1 MPNTICLMSGEILV
15 IGAANTDL
23 TAYVDRIPE
32 GGETI
37 HGNNFTTGFGGKG
50 ANQAVAAK
58 RAGANVALIAGLGA
72 DIFGENT
79 KEHLEAEGIDTSGIF
94 YGKQPSGVAHI
105 WVDAK
110 GENRIIIIPG
120 VNLELTE
127 EFISNAVLK
136 STNLSIVIAQ
146 CELPQEF
153 AIAAFKSAK
162 VKGAITILN
171 PAPAINLSSELI
183 SLSDWIIPNQIE
195 FELLAKEITGKDIVE
210 KIENFYPGKN
220 LLVTLGAAG
229 AIMRTKDGEIFEVTA
244 PKNEVID
251 TTGAG
256 DGFVGA
262 FAAAL
267 NSGNE
272 LRTALEFAIKFAS
285 NSVSKKGA
293 QSSYPTDLKII

>member
-1 MPNTICLMSGEILV
+1 MSGQILV

-37 HGNNFTTGFGGKG
+37 HGDLFTTGFGGKG

-58 RAGANVALIAGLGA
+58 RAGADVALIAGLGA
-72 DIFGENT
+72 DIFGQNT
-79 KEHLEAEGIDTSGIF
+79 KAHLQAEGVDTSAIF

-105 WVDAK
+105 WVDSK

-120 VNLELTE
+120 ANLELTR
-127 EFISNAVLK
+127 EFIENAVLK
-136 STNLSIVIAQ
+136 ISNLSIVIAQ

-153 AIAAFKSAK
+153 AIAAFKSTK
-162 VKGAITILN
+162 VQNAITILN
-171 PAPAINLSSELI
+171 PAPAVKLSEELI
-183 SLSDWIIPNQIE
+183 ELSDWIIPNQIE
-195 FELLAKEITGKDIVE
+195 FYSLANEMPGGDLVE
-210 KIENFYPGKN
+210 QVKNFYPDKN
-220 LLVTLGAAG
+220 LLVTLGSDG
-229 AIMRTKDGEIFEVTA
+229 AILRTKNGEIIKATA
-244 PKNEVID
+244 PKTEVID

-267 NSGNE
+267 NAEKE
-272 LRTALEFAIKFAS
+272 LQIALEFAIKFAS
-285 NSVSKKGA
+285 NSVGKKGA
-293 QSSYPTDLKII
+293 QSSYPTNLKIN

>member
-1 MPNTICLMSGEILV
+1 MSGQILV

-37 HGNNFTTGFGGKG
+37 HGDLFTTGFGGKG

-58 RAGANVALIAGLGA
+58 RAGADVALIAGLGA
-72 DIFGENT
+72 DIFGQNT
-79 KEHLEAEGIDTSGIF
+79 KAQLEAEGINTSGIF

-120 VNLELTE
+120 ANLELNR
-127 EFISNAVLK
+127 EFIESAVLK
-136 STNLSIVIAQ
+136 ISNLSIVIAQ

-153 AIAAFKSAK
+153 AIAAFKSANAK
-162 VKGAITILN
+162 NAITILN
-171 PAPAINLSSELI
+171 PSPAVELSPELI
-183 SLSDWIIPNQIE
+183 ELSDWIVPNQIE
-195 FELLAKEITGKDIVE
+195 FYSLASKIPSGDLIE
-210 KIENFYPGKN
+210 KVKNFYPDKN
-220 LLVTLGAAG
+220 LLVTLGSDG
-229 AIMRTKDGEIFEVTA
+229 AILRTKNGEIIKATA
-244 PKNEVID
+244 PKTEVID

-256 DGFVGA
+256 DAFVGA

-267 NSGNE
+267 NVGKE
-272 LRTALEFAIKFAS
+272 LQIALEFAIKFAS
-285 NSVSKKGA
+285 NSVGKKGA
-293 QSSYPTDLKII
+293 QSSYPTNLKIN

>member
-1 MPNTICLMSGEILV
+1 MSGEILV
-15 IGAANTDL
+15 IGASNTDL
-23 TAYVDRIPE
+23 TAYVDRIPDS
-32 GGETI
+32 GETI

-79 KEHLEAEGIDTSGIF
+79 KEHLETEGIDTSGIF
-94 YGKQPSGVAHI
+94 CGKQPSGVAHI

-110 GENRIIIIPG
+110 GENRIIIVPG
-120 VNLELTE
+120 ANLELTE

-136 STNLSIVIAQ
+136 CVNLSIVIAQ

-162 VKGAITILN
+162 GKGAITILN
-171 PAPAINLSSELI
+171 PAPAIKLSSELI

-195 FELLAKEITGKDIVE
+195 FELLAKEITGKDIFE
-210 KIENFYPGKN
+210 KIENFYPDKN
-220 LLVTLGAAG
+220 LLVTLGSSG
-229 AIMRTKDGEIFEVTA
+229 AILRTNQGEIIKVSA
-244 PKNEVID
+244 PKTEVID

-272 LRTALEFAIKFAS
+272 LRAALEFAIKFAS

-293 QSSYPTDLKII
+293 QSSYPTDLKIN

>member
-1 MPNTICLMSGEILV
+1 MSGQILV

-37 HGNNFTTGFGGKG
+37 HGDLFTTGFGGKG

-58 RAGANVALIAGLGA
+58 RAGADVALIAGLGA

-79 KEHLEAEGIDTSGIF
+79 KAHLEAEGVNTSGIF

-105 WVDAK
+105 WVDAE

-120 VNLELTE
+120 ANLELNR
-127 EFISNAVLK
+127 EFIENAVLK
-136 STNLSIVIAQ
+136 ISNLSIVVAQ

-162 VKGAITILN
+162 AKNAITILN
-171 PAPAINLSSELI
+171 PAPAVKISPELI
-183 SLSDWIIPNQIE
+183 ELSDWIIPNQIE
-195 FELLAKEITGKDIVE
+195 FYSLASKIPGGDLVE
-210 KIENFYPGKN
+210 QIENLYPDKN
-220 LLVTLGAAG
+220 LLVTLGSNG
-229 AIMRTKDGEIFEVTA
+229 AILRTKNGEMIKATA
-244 PKNEVID
+244 PKTEVID

-256 DGFVGA
+256 DGFLGA

-267 NSGNE
+267 NAGKE
-272 LRTALEFAIKFAS
+272 LQIALEFAIKFAS
-285 NSVSKKGA
+285 KSVGKKGA
-293 QSSYPTDLKII
+293 QSSYPTDLKIN

>member
-1 MPNTICLMSGEILV
+1 MLGEILV
-15 IGAANTDL
+15 IGAANNDL

-37 HGNNFTTGFGGKG
+37 HGDLFTTGFGGKG

-58 RAGANVALIAGLGA
+58 RAGADVALIAGLGA

-79 KEHLEAEGIDTSGIF
+79 KAHLEAEGIDTSGIF

-120 VNLELTE
+120 ANLELTE
-127 EFISNAVLK
+127 EFISNAVLQ
-136 STNLSIVIAQ
+136 SPNLSIVIAQ

-162 VKGAITILN
+162 TKKVITILN
-171 PAPAINLSSELI
+171 PAPAVTLSDELI
-183 SLSDWIIPNQIE
+183 VLSDWIIPNQIE
-195 FELLAKEITGKDIVE
+195 FDSLTNKRTDGN
-210 KIENFYPGKN
+210 IEEQIKNFYPEKN
-220 LLVTLGAAG
+220 LLVTLGSNG
-229 AIMRTKDGEIFEVTA
+229 AILRTSHGEIIKVTA
-244 PKNEVID
+244 PNTEVID

-267 NSGNE
+267 NAGKE
-272 LRTALEFAIKFAS
+272 LKTALEYAIRFAS

-293 QSSYPTDLKII
+293 QSSYPTDLKIN

>member
-1 MPNTICLMSGEILV
+1 MSGEILV
-15 IGAANTDL
+15 IGASNTDL
-23 TAYVDRIPE
+23 TAYVDRIPDS
-32 GGETI
+32 GETI

-79 KEHLEAEGIDTSGIF
+79 KEHLETEGIDTSGIF
-94 YGKQPSGVAHI
+94 CGKQPSGVAHI

-110 GENRIIIIPG
+110 GENRIIIVPG
-120 VNLELTE
+120 ANLELTE

-136 STNLSIVIAQ
+136 CVNLSIVIAQ

-162 VKGAITILN
+162 GKGAITILN
-171 PAPAINLSSELI
+171 PAPAAKLSSELI

-195 FELLAKEITGKDIVE
+195 FELLAKEITGKDIFE
-210 KIENFYPGKN
+210 KIENFYPDKN
-220 LLVTLGAAG
+220 LLVTLGSSG
-229 AIMRTKDGEIFEVTA
+229 AILRTNQGEIIKVSA
-244 PKNEVID
+244 PKTEVID

-272 LRTALEFAIKFAS
+272 LRAALEFAIKFAS

-293 QSSYPTDLKII
+293 QSSYPTDLKIN

>member
-1 MPNTICLMSGEILV
+1 MSGEILV

-23 TAYVDRIPE
+23 TTYVDRIPE

-58 RAGANVALIAGLGA
+58 RAGAKVSLIAGLGA

-79 KEHLEAEGIDTSGIF
+79 SAHLEAEGIDTSGIF

-110 GENRIIIIPG
+110 GENRIIIVPG
-120 VNLELTE
+120 ANLELTD

-162 VKGAITILN
+162 VKKAITILN
-171 PAPAINLSSELI
+171 PAPAIKLSLELI

-195 FELLAKEITGKDIVE
+195 FESLAKEITGKDIVE
-210 KIENFYPGKN
+210 KIENFYPDKN
-220 LLVTLGAAG
+220 LLVTLGSDG
-229 AIMRTKDGEIFEVTA
+229 AILRTNQGEIIKVSA
-244 PKNEVID
+244 PKTEVID

-262 FAAAL
+262 FATAL

-272 LRTALEFAIKFAS
+272 LRAALEFAIKFAS

-293 QSSYPTDLKII
+293 QSSYPTDLKIN

>member
-1 MPNTICLMSGEILV
+1 MSGQILV

-37 HGNNFTTGFGGKG
+37 HGDIFTTGFGGKG

-58 RAGANVALIAGLGA
+58 RAGAKVTLIAGLGA

-79 KEHLEAEGIDTSGIF
+79 KAHLEAEGIDTSGIF

-105 WVDAK
+105 WVDSK
-110 GENRIIIIPG
+110 GENRIVIIPG
-120 VNLELTE
+120 ANLELTK
-127 EFISNAVLK
+127 EFIENAVLK
-136 STNLSIVIAQ
+136 ISNLSIVIAQ
-146 CELPQEF
+146 CELPQDF
-153 AIAAFKSAK
+153 TIAAFKSAK
-162 VKGAITILN
+162 AKNAITILN
-171 PAPAINLSSELI
+171 PAPAVKLSSELI
-183 SLSDWIIPNQIE
+183 ELADWIIPNQIE
-195 FELLAKEITGKDIVE
+195 FQSLSNEVSSGDLVS
-210 KIENFYPGKN
+210 KIRNYYPDKN

-229 AIMRTKDGEIFEVTA
+229 AIMRTNDGELIEVTA
-244 PKNEVID
+244 PKTKVID

-267 NSGNE
+267 DAE
-272 LRTALEFAIKFAS
+272 KEFQIALEFAIKFAS
-285 NSVSKKGA
+285 NSVGKKGA
-293 QSSYPTDLKII
+293 QSSYPTDLKIN

>member
-1 MPNTICLMSGEILV
+1 MSGQILV

-37 HGNNFTTGFGGKG
+37 HGDIFTTGFGGKG

-58 RAGANVALIAGLGA
+58 RAGAKVALIAGLGA

-79 KEHLEAEGIDTSGIF
+79 QAHLEAEGIDTSGIF
-94 YGKQPSGVAHI
+94 YGEQPSGVAHI
-105 WVDAK
+105 WVDSK
-110 GENRIIIIPG
+110 GENRIVIIPG
-120 VNLELTE
+120 ANLELTK
-127 EFISNAVLK
+127 EFIENAVLK
-136 STNLSIVIAQ
+136 ISNLSIVIAQ

-162 VKGAITILN
+162 AKNAITILN
-171 PAPAINLSSELI
+171 PAPAVKLSPELI
-183 SLSDWIIPNQIE
+183 ELSDWIIPNQIE
-195 FELLAKEITGKDIVE
+195 FLSLANEVPSGDLVS
-210 KIENFYPGKN
+210 KIRNFHPDKN

-229 AIMRTKDGEIFEVTA
+229 AIMRTNDGELIEVTA
-244 PKNEVID
+244 PKTKVID

-267 NSGNE
+267 DAGKE
-272 LRTALEFAIKFAS
+272 LQIALEFAINFAS
-285 NSVSKKGA
+285 NSVSRKGA
-293 QSSYPTDLKII
+293 QSSYPTDLKIN

>member
-1 MPNTICLMSGEILV
+1 MSGEIVV

-23 TAYVDRIPE
+23 TAYVDRIPD

-58 RAGANVALIAGLGA
+58 RAGANVTVITGLGA

-79 KEHLEAEGIDTSGIF
+79 KTHLEAEGIDTSAIF

-105 WVDAK
+105 WVDAE

-120 VNLELTE
+120 ANLELNA
-127 EFISNAVLK
+127 EFISNAILK

-146 CELPQEF
+146 CELPQDF
-153 AIAAFKSAK
+153 AIAAFISAK
-162 VKGAITILN
+162 VKKAITILN
-171 PAPAINLSSELI
+171 PAPAVKLSLELI

-195 FELLAKEITGKDIVE
+195 FESLAYEVTGKDLVE
-210 KIENFYPGKN
+210 KMKNFYPDKN

-229 AIMRTKDGEIFEVTA
+229 AIMRTIDGEIIEIAA
-244 PKNEVID
+244 PKTEVID

-267 NSGNE
+267 DAGKE
-272 LRTALEFAIKFAS
+272 LQIALEFAINFAS

-293 QSSYPTDLKII
+293 QSSYPTNLKIN

>member
-1 MPNTICLMSGEILV
+1 MSGEILV

-23 TAYVDRIPE
+23 TTYADRIPE

-58 RAGANVALIAGLGA
+58 RAGATVALIAGLGA

-79 KEHLEAEGIDTSGIF
+79 KSHLETEGIDTSGIF

-110 GENRIIIIPG
+110 GENRIIIVPG
-120 VNLELTE
+120 ANLELTE

-136 STNLSIVIAQ
+136 SVNLSIVIAQ

-162 VKGAITILN
+162 KKGAITILN
-171 PAPAINLSSELI
+171 PAPAVKLSAELI

-195 FELLAKEITGKDIVE
+195 FNSLSSEIHGGDLIE
-210 KIENFYPGKN
+210 QIKIFHPDKN
-220 LLVTLGAAG
+220 LLVTLGSDG
-229 AIMRTKDGEIFEVTA
+229 AILRTNQGEIIKVTA
-244 PKNEVID
+244 PKTEVID

-267 NSGNE
+267 SAGKE
-272 LRTALEFAIKFAS
+272 LRTALEFAIKFAT

>member
-1 MPNTICLMSGEILV
+1 MSGQILV

-32 GGETI
+32 SGETI

-79 KEHLEAEGIDTSGIF
+79 KAHLKAEGIDTSGIF

-110 GENRIIIIPG
+110 GENRIIIVPG
-120 VNLELTE
+120 ANLELTE
-127 EFISNAVLK
+127 EFISNAVLESK
-136 STNLSIVIAQ
+136 NLSLVIAQ

-153 AIAAFKSAK
+153 AISAFKSAK
-162 VKGAITILN
+162 KKGAITILN
-171 PAPAINLSSELI
+171 PAPAAKLSTELI
-183 SLSDWIIPNQIE
+183 LLSDWIIPNQIE
-195 FELLAKEITGKDIVE
+195 FNSLSHEIRGEDLIE
-210 KIENFYPGKN
+210 QIKIFHPEKN
-220 LLVTLGAAG
+220 LLVTLGSDG
-229 AIMRTKDGEIFEVTA
+229 AILRTNQGEIIKVAA
-244 PKNEVID
+244 PKTEVID

-272 LRTALEFAIKFAS
+272 LDSALEFAINFAT

-293 QSSYPTDLKII
+293 QSSYPNDLKIN

>member
-1 MPNTICLMSGEILV
+1 MSGQILV

-37 HGNNFTTGFGGKG
+37 HGSNFTTGFGGKG

-58 RAGANVALIAGLGA
+58 RAGADVALIAGLGA

-79 KEHLEAEGIDTSGIF
+79 KAHLEAEGIDTSGIF

-120 VNLELTE
+120 ANLELTE
-127 EFISNAVLK
+127 EFISNAVLQ
-136 STNLSIVIAQ
+136 SPNLSIVVAQ

-162 VKGAITILN
+162 TKKVITILN
-171 PAPAINLSSELI
+171 PAPAVTLFDELI
-183 SLSDWIIPNQIE
+183 ALSDWIIPNQIE
-195 FELLAKEITGKDIVE
+195 FDSLTNRRTDQN
-210 KIENFYPGKN
+210 IEEQIKNFYPEKN
-220 LLVTLGAAG
+220 LLVTLGSNG
-229 AIMRTKDGEIFEVTA
+229 AILRTSHGEIIKVTA
-244 PKNEVID
+244 PNTEVID

-267 NSGNE
+267 NSGKE
-272 LRTALEFAIKFAS
+272 LKTALEYANRFAS
-285 NSVSKKGA
+285 SSVSKKGA
-293 QSSYPTDLKII
+293 QSSYPTDLKIN

>member
-1 MPNTICLMSGEILV
+1 MSGQILV

-37 HGNNFTTGFGGKG
+37 HGDIFTTGFGGKG

-58 RAGANVALIAGLGA
+58 RAGAKVTLIAGLGA
-72 DIFGENT
+72 DVFGENT
-79 KEHLEAEGIDTSGIF
+79 KAHLEAEGIDTSGIF

-105 WVDAK
+105 WVDSK
-110 GENRIIIIPG
+110 GENRIVIIPG
-120 VNLELTE
+120 ANLELTK
-127 EFISNAVLK
+127 EFIENAVLK
-136 STNLSIVIAQ
+136 ISNLSIVIAQ
-146 CELPQEF
+146 CELPQNF

-162 VKGAITILN
+162 AKNAITILN
-171 PAPAINLSSELI
+171 PAPAVKLSSELI
-183 SLSDWIIPNQIE
+183 ELADWIIPNQIE
-195 FELLAKEITGKDIVE
+195 FQSLSNEVSSGDLVS
-210 KIENFYPGKN
+210 KIRNYYPDKN

-229 AIMRTKDGEIFEVTA
+229 AIMRTNDGELIEVTA
-244 PKNEVID
+244 PKTKVID

-267 NSGNE
+267 DAE
-272 LRTALEFAIKFAS
+272 KEFQIALEFAIKFAS
-285 NSVSKKGA
+285 NSVGKKGA
-293 QSSYPTDLKII
+293 QSSYPTDLKIN

>member
-1 MPNTICLMSGEILV
+1 MSGQILV

-37 HGNNFTTGFGGKG
+37 HGDLFTTGFGGKG

-58 RAGANVALIAGLGA
+58 RAGADVALIAGLGA
-72 DIFGENT
+72 DIFGQNT
-79 KEHLEAEGIDTSGIF
+79 KAHLEAEGINTSAIF
-94 YGKQPSGVAHI
+94 YGKEPSGVAHI

-120 VNLELTE
+120 ANLELNK
-127 EFISNAVLK
+127 EFIENAVLK
-136 STNLSIVIAQ
+136 ISNLSIVVAQ

-162 VKGAITILN
+162 VKNAITILN
-171 PAPAINLSSELI
+171 PAPAVELSPELI
-183 SLSDWIIPNQIE
+183 ELSDWIVPNQIE
-195 FELLAKEITGKDIVE
+195 FYSLSNEIPGGDLIE
-210 KIENFYPGKN
+210 KVKNFYPDKN
-220 LLVTLGAAG
+220 LLVTLGSDG
-229 AIMRTKDGEIFEVTA
+229 AILRTKNGEIIKATA
-244 PKNEVID
+244 PKTEVID

-267 NSGNE
+267 NAGKE
-272 LRTALEFAIKFAS
+272 LQIALEFAIKFAS
-285 NSVSKKGA
+285 NSVGKKGA
-293 QSSYPTDLKII
+293 QSSYPTNLKIN

>member
-1 MPNTICLMSGEILV
+1 MSGQILV

-37 HGNNFTTGFGGKG
+37 HGDLFTTGFGGKG

-58 RAGANVALIAGLGA
+58 RAGADVALIAGLGA

-79 KEHLEAEGIDTSGIF
+79 KAHLQVEGIDTSGIF

-105 WVDAK
+105 WVDSK

-120 VNLELTE
+120 ANLELNR
-127 EFISNAVLK
+127 EFIESAVLK
-136 STNLSIVIAQ
+136 ISNLSIVIAQ

-153 AIAAFKSAK
+153 TITAFKSAK
-162 VKGAITILN
+162 VKNAITILN
-171 PAPAINLSSELI
+171 PAPAVELSPELI
-183 SLSDWIIPNQIE
+183 ELSDWIIPNQIE
-195 FELLAKEITGKDIVE
+195 FNSLATEVPDGNLVKQIK
-210 KIENFYPGKN
+210 NFYPDKN
-220 LLVTLGAAG
+220 LLVTLGSDG
-229 AIMRTKDGEIFEVTA
+229 AILRTKNGEIMKATA
-244 PKNEVID
+244 PITEVID

-256 DGFVGA
+256 DAFVGA

-267 NSGNE
+267 NAGRE
-272 LRTALEFAIKFAS
+272 MQIALEFAINFAS
-285 NSVSKKGA
+285 NSVGKKGA
-293 QSSYPTDLKII
+293 QSSYPTDLKIS

>member
-1 MPNTICLMSGEILV
+1 MSGQILV

-37 HGNNFTTGFGGKG
+37 HGNIFTTGFGGKG

-58 RAGANVALIAGLGA
+58 RAGAKVALIAGLGA

-79 KEHLEAEGIDTSGIF
+79 RTHLEVEGIDTSGIF

-105 WVDAK
+105 WVDVN

-120 VNLELTE
+120 ANLELNT
-127 EFISNAVLK
+127 EFIENAVLK
-136 STNLSIVIAQ
+136 ISNLSIVVAQ

-162 VKGAITILN
+162 IKNSITILN
-171 PAPAINLSSELI
+171 PAPAVKLSPELI
-183 SLSDWIIPNQIE
+183 ELSDWIIPNQIE
-195 FELLAKEITGKDIVE
+195 FHSLASEIPDGDLVE
-210 KIENFYPGKN
+210 QLKNLYPDKN
-220 LLVTLGAAG
+220 LLVTLGSEG
-229 AIMRTKDGEIFEVTA
+229 AILRTKNGEIIKATA
-244 PKNEVID
+244 PKTEVID

-262 FAAAL
+262 FAAAI
-267 NSGNE
+267 NAGKE
-272 LRTALEFAIKFAS
+272 LQIALEFAIKFAS
-285 NSVSKKGA
+285 NSVGKKGA
-293 QSSYPTDLKII
+293 QSSYPTDLKLN

>member
-1 MPNTICLMSGEILV
+1 MANIRGMPGQILV

-37 HGNNFTTGFGGKG
+37 HGNIFTTGFGGKG

-58 RAGANVALIAGLGA
+58 RAGAEVALIAGLGA

-79 KEHLEAEGIDTSGIF
+79 QAHLEAEGIDTSGIF
-94 YGKQPSGVAHI
+94 YGEQPSGVAHI
-105 WVDAK
+105 WVDSK
-110 GENRIIIIPG
+110 GENRIVIIPG
-120 VNLELTE
+120 ANLELNT
-127 EFISNAVLK
+127 EFIENAVLK
-136 STNLSIVIAQ
+136 ISNLSIVVAQ

-162 VKGAITILN
+162 IQNSITILN
-171 PAPAINLSSELI
+171 PAPAVKLSPELI
-183 SLSDWIIPNQIE
+183 ELSDWIIPNQIE
-195 FELLAKEITGKDIVE
+195 FHSLASKIPGGNLVE
-210 KIENFYPGKN
+210 QLKNLYPDKN
-220 LLVTLGAAG
+220 LLVTLGSEG
-229 AIMRTKDGEIFEVTA
+229 AILRTKNGEIIKATA
-244 PKNEVID
+244 PKTKVID

-267 NSGNE
+267 NAGEE
-272 LRTALEFAIKFAS
+272 LQIALEFAIKFAS
-285 NSVSKKGA
+285 KSVGKKGA
-293 QSSYPTDLKII
+293 QSSYPTDLKIN

>member
-1 MPNTICLMSGEILV
+1 MSGQILV

-37 HGNNFTTGFGGKG
+37 HGDLFTTGFGGKG

-58 RAGANVALIAGLGA
+58 RAGADVALIAGLGA

-79 KEHLEAEGIDTSGIF
+79 KAHLEAEGVNTSGIF

-105 WVDAK
+105 WVDAE

-120 VNLELTE
+120 ANLELNR
-127 EFISNAVLK
+127 EFIENAVLK
-136 STNLSIVIAQ
+136 ISNLSIVVAQ

-162 VKGAITILN
+162 AKNAITILN
-171 PAPAINLSSELI
+171 PAPAVKISPELI
-183 SLSDWIIPNQIE
+183 ELSDWIIPNQIE
-195 FELLAKEITGKDIVE
+195 FYSLASKIPGGDLVE
-210 KIENFYPGKN
+210 QIENLYPDKN
-220 LLVTLGAAG
+220 LLVTLGSNG
-229 AIMRTKDGEIFEVTA
+229 AILRTKNGEMIKATA
-244 PKNEVID
+244 PKTEVID

-256 DGFVGA
+256 DGFLGA

-267 NSGNE
+267 NAGKE
-272 LRTALEFAIKFAS
+272 LQIALEFAIKFAS
-285 NSVSKKGA
+285 NSVGKKGA
-293 QSSYPTDLKII
+293 QSSYPTDLKIN

>member
-1 MPNTICLMSGEILV
+1 MSGQILV

-37 HGNNFTTGFGGKG
+37 HGDLFTTGFGGKG

-58 RAGANVALIAGLGA
+58 RAGADVALIAGLGA
-72 DIFGENT
+72 DIFGQNT
-79 KEHLEAEGIDTSGIF
+79 KSHLEAEGVDTSAIF

-105 WVDAK
+105 WVDSK

-120 VNLELTE
+120 ANLELTR
-127 EFISNAVLK
+127 EFIESVVLK
-136 STNLSIVIAQ
+136 ISNLSIVIAQ

-162 VKGAITILN
+162 VKNAITILN
-171 PAPAINLSSELI
+171 PAPAVELSPELI
-183 SLSDWIIPNQIE
+183 ELSDWTIPNQIE
-195 FELLAKEITGKDIVE
+195 FNSLATEVPGGDLVE
-210 KIENFYPGKN
+210 QIENLYPDKN
-220 LLVTLGAAG
+220 LLVTLGSNG
-229 AIMRTKDGEIFEVTA
+229 AILRTKNGAMIKATA
-244 PKNEVID
+244 PKTEVID

-267 NSGNE
+267 NAGKE
-272 LRTALEFAIKFAS
+272 LQIALEFAIKFAS
-285 NSVSKKGA
+285 NSVGKKGA
-293 QSSYPTDLKII
+293 QSSYPTDLKIN

>member
-1 MPNTICLMSGEILV
+1 MSGEILV

-23 TAYVDRIPE
+23 TTYVDRIPE

-79 KEHLEAEGIDTSGIF
+79 KTHLEAEGIGTSGIF
-94 YGKQPSGVAHI
+94 YGEQPSGVAHI

-110 GENRIIIIPG
+110 GENRIIIVPG
-120 VNLELTE
+120 ANLELTE

-136 STNLSIVIAQ
+136 SVNLSIVIAQ

-162 VKGAITILN
+162 KKVAITILN
-171 PAPAINLSSELI
+171 PAPAVKLSAELI

-195 FELLAKEITGKDIVE
+195 FDSLAHESSGGNLEQQIR
-210 KIENFYPGKN
+210 NFHPDKN
-220 LLVTLGAAG
+220 LLVTLGSGG
-229 AIMRTKDGEIFEVTA
+229 AILRTNQGEIIKVTA
-244 PKNEVID
+244 PKTEVID

-267 NSGNE
+267 SAGKE
-272 LRTALEFAIKFAS
+272 LRTALEFAIKFAT

-293 QSSYPTDLKII
+293 QSSYPTDLKIN

>member
-1 MPNTICLMSGEILV
+1 MSGQILV

-37 HGNNFTTGFGGKG
+37 HGDIFTTGFGGKG

-58 RAGANVALIAGLGA
+58 RAGADVALITGLGA
-72 DIFGENT
+72 DIFGQNT
-79 KEHLEAEGIDTSGIF
+79 KAHLEAEGVDTSAIF

-105 WVDAK
+105 WVDSK

-120 VNLELTE
+120 ANLELNK
-127 EFISNAVLK
+127 EFIENAVLK
-136 STNLSIVIAQ
+136 ISNLSIVVAQ

-162 VKGAITILN
+162 VKNAMTILN
-171 PAPAINLSSELI
+171 PAPAVELLPELI
-183 SLSDWIIPNQIE
+183 ELSDWIIPNQIE
-195 FELLAKEITGKDIVE
+195 FNSLATEVPDGDLVE
-210 KIENFYPGKN
+210 QIKNFYPDKN
-220 LLVTLGAAG
+220 LLVTLGSDG
-229 AIMRTKDGEIFEVTA
+229 AILRTKNGEIIKVTA
-244 PKNEVID
+244 PKTEVID

-256 DGFVGA
+256 DAFVGA

-267 NSGNE
+267 NAGKE
-272 LRTALEFAIKFAS
+272 LQIALEFAIKFAS
-285 NSVSKKGA
+285 NSVGKKGA
-293 QSSYPTDLKII
+293 QSSYPTDLKIN

>member
-1 MPNTICLMSGEILV
+1 MSGEILV

-37 HGNNFTTGFGGKG
+37 HGNNFITGFGGKG
-50 ANQAVAAK
+50 ANQAVAAR
-58 RAGANVALIAGLGA
+58 RAGAKVALIAGLGA

-79 KEHLEAEGIDTSGIF
+79 KAHLDAEGIDTSGIF

-110 GENRIIIIPG
+110 GENRIIIVPG
-120 VNLELTE
+120 ANLELTE
-127 EFISNAVLK
+127 EFISNAITK
-136 STNLSIVIAQ
+136 SKNLSIVLAQ

-162 VKGAITILN
+162 VKNAVTILN
-171 PAPAINLSSELI
+171 PAPAVKLSPELI
-183 SLSDWIIPNQIE
+183 KLSDWIIPNQIE
-195 FELLAKEITGKDIVE
+195 FNSLADEIPGGDLVQQIK
-210 KIENFYPGKN
+210 NFYPDKN
-220 LLVTLGAAG
+220 LLVTLGSDG
-229 AIMRTKDGEIFEVTA
+229 AILRTKNGEIVKALA
-244 PKNEVID
+244 PKTDVID
-251 TTGAG
+251 TTGGG
-256 DGFVGA
+256 DAFVGA

-267 NSGNE
+267 SAGKE
-272 LRTALEFAIKFAS
+272 LRTALEFAIKFAT

>member
-1 MPNTICLMSGEILV
+1 MSGQILV

-37 HGNNFTTGFGGKG
+37 HGDLFTTGFGGKG

-58 RAGANVALIAGLGA
+58 RAGAEVALIAGLGA

-79 KEHLEAEGIDTSGIF
+79 KAHLETEGINTSGIF

-105 WVDAK
+105 WVDSK

-120 VNLELTE
+120 ANLELNK
-127 EFISNAVLK
+127 EFIENAVLK
-136 STNLSIVIAQ
+136 ISNLSIVVAQ

-153 AIAAFKSAK
+153 TIAAFKSAK
-162 VKGAITILN
+162 AKNAITILN
-171 PAPAINLSSELI
+171 PAPAVELSPELI
-183 SLSDWIIPNQIE
+183 ELSDWIVPNQIE
-195 FELLAKEITGKDIVE
+195 FYSLSNEIPGGDLIE
-210 KIENFYPGKN
+210 KVKNFYPDKN
-220 LLVTLGAAG
+220 LLVTLGSEG
-229 AIMRTKDGEIFEVTA
+229 AILRTKNGKIIKVIA
-244 PKNEVID
+244 PKTEVID

-262 FAAAL
+262 FATAL
-267 NSGNE
+267 NAGKE
-272 LRTALEFAIKFAS
+272 LRVALEFAIKFAT

-293 QSSYPTDLKII
+293 QSSYPTGLKIN

>member
-1 MPNTICLMSGEILV
+1 MSGEILV

-23 TAYVDRIPE
+23 TAYVDRVPE

-58 RAGANVALIAGLGA
+58 RAGANVSLITGLGA

-79 KEHLEAEGIDTSGIF
+79 KAHLQTEGIDTSAIF

-105 WVDAK
+105 WVDVK

-120 VNLELTE
+120 ANLELTD
-127 EFISNAVLK
+127 EFIGNAVLEI
-136 STNLSIVIAQ
+136 SNLSIVIAQ
-146 CELPQEF
+146 CELPQDF

-162 VKGAITILN
+162 MKNAITILN
-171 PAPAINLSSELI
+171 PAPAVKLSPELI
-183 SLSDWIIPNQIE
+183 SLCDWIIPNKIE
-195 FELLAKEITGKDIVE
+195 FDFLANKIPGGNLVE
-210 KIENFYPGKN
+210 RMKNYYPEKN
-220 LLVTLGAAG
+220 LLVTLGSDG
-229 AIMRTKDGEIFEVTA
+229 AILRTNLGEVINIDA
-244 PKNEVID
+244 PITKVID

-256 DGFVGA
+256 DAFVGA
-262 FAAAL
+262 FAAAI
-267 NSGNE
+267 NIGND
-272 LRTALEFAIKFAS
+272 LQTALEFAIKFAS

-293 QSSYPTDLKII
+293 QSSYPTDLKIN

>member
-1 MPNTICLMSGEILV
+1 MFGEMLV

-23 TAYVDRIPE
+23 TAYVDRMPE

-37 HGNNFTTGFGGKG
+37 HGNIFTTGFGGKG

-58 RAGANVALIAGLGA
+58 RAGAHVALIAGLGA

-79 KEHLEAEGIDTSGIF
+79 KAHLKAEGINTSGIF

-105 WVDAK
+105 WVDSK

-120 VNLELTE
+120 ANLELSE
-127 EFISNAVLK
+127 EFIENAVLRI
-136 STNLSIVIAQ
+136 SNLSIVIAQ

-153 AIAAFKSAK
+153 TIAAFKSAK
-162 VKGAITILN
+162 VKNAVTILN
-171 PAPAINLSSELI
+171 PAPAVKLSEELI
-183 SLSDWIIPNQIE
+183 ELSDWIIPNQIE
-195 FELLAKEITGKDIVE
+195 FYSLAIKIPGGDLVE
-210 KIENFYPGKN
+210 QIKNFYPDKN
-220 LLVTLGAAG
+220 LLVTLGSEG
-229 AIMRTKDGEIFEVTA
+229 AILRTKNGQIINATA
-244 PKNEVID
+244 PKTEVID

-267 NSGNE
+267 NAGKE
-272 LRTALEFAIKFAS
+272 LQIALEFAIKFAS
-285 NSVSKKGA
+285 NSVGKKGA
-293 QSSYPTDLKII
+293 QSSYPTNLKIN

>member
-1 MPNTICLMSGEILV
+1 MSGEILV

-23 TAYVDRIPE
+23 TTYVDRIPE

-79 KEHLEAEGIDTSGIF
+79 KAHLEAEGVDTSGIF
-94 YGKQPSGVAHI
+94 YGEQPSGVAHI

-110 GENRIIIIPG
+110 GENRIIIVPG
-120 VNLELTE
+120 ANLELTE

-136 STNLSIVIAQ
+136 SVNLSIVIAQ

-162 VKGAITILN
+162 KKSAITILN
-171 PAPAINLSSELI
+171 PAPAVKLSAELI

-195 FELLAKEITGKDIVE
+195 FNSLASEIHGGDLIE
-210 KIENFYPGKN
+210 QIKIFHPDKN
-220 LLVTLGAAG
+220 LLVTLGSDG
-229 AIMRTKDGEIFEVTA
+229 AILRTNQGEIIKVTA
-244 PKNEVID
+244 PKTEVID

-267 NSGNE
+267 SAGKE
-272 LRTALEFAIKFAS
+272 LRIALEFAIKFAT